1 MHRRLCMS
9 LASLALTCTA
19 LVPGTALAL
28 NAIQVENA
36 LPGSPQSV
44 WDIPTADAG
53 DPSIVGFATD
63 ISVNKGETVHFKIDT
78 DATSYHIDIY
88 RLGWYG
94 GSGARLQGTGV
105 ITATLPQLQ
114 PAALTQPDVGL
125 VDCGNW
131 AESARWDVPADA
143 VSGIYI
149 ARLER
154 DDDTHGVSHIVFIVR
169 DDASHSDLQFQTS
182 DGTWQAYN
190 GWGGNSLYVTNEGLA
205 NGHAAK
211 VSYNRPFTTRGG
223 GGGSGSSEDWLFNAE
238 YPMVRWL
245 EANGYNITYS
255 SGVDTDRRGSTE
267 LTRHRAFLSV
277 GHDEYW
283 SGTQRTNVE
292 AARAAGVNLAF
303 FSGNEVFWK
312 TR

>member
-1 MHRRLCMS
+1 MS

-63 ISVNKGETVHFKIDT
+63 ISVNKGETVHFKIRT
-78 DATSYHIDIY
+78 DAAPYHIDIY

-94 GSGARLQGTGV
+94 GDGARLQGTGV
-105 ITATLPQLQ
+105 ITASLPQ
-114 PAALTQPDVGL
+114 TQPDALHDPVTGL
-125 VDCGNW
+125 YDCGNW
-131 AESARWDVPADA
+131 AESAHWDVPATA

-154 DDDTHGVSHIVFIVR
+154 DDTHGVSHIVFIVR
-169 DDASHSDLQFQTS
+169 DDASHSDLFFQTS

-190 GWGGNSLYVTNEGLA
+190 GWGGNSLT
-205 NGHAAK
+205 
-211 VSYNRPFTTRGG
+211 
-223 GGGSGSSEDWLFNAE
+223 
-238 YPMVRWL
+238 
-245 EANGYNITYS
+245 
-255 SGVDTDRRGSTE
+255 
-267 LTRHRAFLSV
+267 
-277 GHDEYW
+277 
-283 SGTQRTNVE
+283 
-292 AARAAGVNLAF
+292 
-303 FSGNEVFWK
+303 
-312 TR
+312 